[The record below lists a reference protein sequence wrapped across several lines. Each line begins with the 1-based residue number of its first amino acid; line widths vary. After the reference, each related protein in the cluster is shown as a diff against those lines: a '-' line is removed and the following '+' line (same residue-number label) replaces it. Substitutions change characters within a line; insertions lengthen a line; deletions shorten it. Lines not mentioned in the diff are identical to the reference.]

1 MGKAQSSLHSQREKP
16 RGRKAVWIW
25 GSCKPS
31 RVPILRFFSL
41 GTVLCVSLML
51 SSLALWK
58 LRSRVLSLLGS
69 RWTLEDLSGSLPQER
84 LVEKCDRVCSG
95 EQETGVLFD
104 GFSCLDFGV
113 YRWRVIYRNYCHN
126 LIVFFL
132 WLLEGL
138 CAESLAALIRNILRD
153 ILWFLL
159 VSYCLRND

>member
-1 MGKAQSSLHSQREKP
+1 
-16 RGRKAVWIW
+16 
-25 GSCKPS
+25 
-31 RVPILRFFSL
+31 
-41 GTVLCVSLML
+41 ML

-126 LIVFFL
+126 LIVFFFVTIRRIMCR
-132 WLLEGL
+132 EFS
-138 CAESLAALIRNILRD
+138 SLDTEYPQGYFVIFVGFIL
-153 ILWFLL
+153 
-159 VSYCLRND
+159 SEK